1 MKNLLF
7 GLAALLP
14 LLTTCTKPDPLPPVT
29 EVGAHTFG
37 CYVDGKPF
45 VPSRTRGVIN
55 AFPPLRFGFED
66 LRGGRYFSIEASAGD
81 GRGFFFF
88 VRGAT
93 QVGQYKVNFDA
104 RPFTNDAYT
113 PGYIQYFEP
122 GAGYVTTSNHV
133 GWFTFTRCDTVRG
146 IYSGTFELRAYDP
159 DSKQTVNIT
168 DGRFDLN
175 RTQNR

>member
-1 MKNLLF
+1 MKTNLFLL
-7 GLAALLP
+7 LAAL
-14 LLTTCTKPDPLPPVT
+14 LLTTCTPPDPLPAIT

-37 CYVDGKPF
+37 CYVDGQPF
-45 VPSRTRGVIN
+45 VPSKAKGGWNTPSPI
-55 AFPPLRFGFED
+55 RFGFES
-66 LRGGRYFSIEASAGD
+66 LRGGRYFSIEAGASD

-88 VRGAT
+88 VKGAT

-104 RPFTNDAYT
+104 RPMTQDSYT

-122 GAGYVTTSNHV
+122 GAGYVTTSTHV
-133 GWFTFTRCDTVRG
+133 GWFNLTRCDTVRG
-146 IYSGTFELRAYDP
+146 IYSGTFELRAYSP
-159 DSKQTVNIT
+159 ATKQTVTIT

>member
-1 MKNLLF
+1 MKKIFL
-7 GLAALLP
+7 LAALLP

-55 AFPPLRFGFED
+55 ASPSLDFGFMN
-66 LRGGRYFSIEASAGD
+66 LRGGRYFNIMASAD
-81 GRGFFFF
+81 GGQGFFFF

-93 QVGQYKVNFDA
+93 QVGRYKVDHDA
-104 RPFTNDAYT
+104 LPFTVDAYT

-122 GAGYVTTSNHV
+122 GGGYVTTPNHV
-133 GWFTFTRCDTVRG
+133 GWFTLTRCDTVRG
-146 IYSGTFELRAYDP
+146 IFSGTFEFQAFDP
-159 DSKQTVNIT
+159 DSKRTVRVT

-175 RTQNR
+175 FLKLKR